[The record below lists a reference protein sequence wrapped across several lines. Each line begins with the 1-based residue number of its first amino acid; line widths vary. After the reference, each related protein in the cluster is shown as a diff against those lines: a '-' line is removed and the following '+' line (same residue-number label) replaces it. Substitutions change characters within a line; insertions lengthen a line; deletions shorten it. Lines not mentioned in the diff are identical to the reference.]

1 MLRAFT
7 LGLVLGRN
15 PNPDAHSFFQG
26 TIFLHS
32 TTSYQK
38 HRAGAR
44 KKCSHFAYT
53 CYGFFMSR
61 PTTMCENDLAVLA
74 KTFRR
79 QASTTRAQAARD
91 MKVSQTSI
99 FNAEET
105 PDESLIKLRM
115 RMIETYSK
123 FKVRGP
129 VYLLEDK

>member
-1 MLRAFT
+1 
-7 LGLVLGRN
+7 
-15 PNPDAHSFFQG
+15 
-26 TIFLHS
+26 
-32 TTSYQK
+32 
-38 HRAGAR
+38 
-44 KKCSHFAYT
+44 
-53 CYGFFMSR
+53 MSR
-61 PTTMCENDLAVLA
+61 KTTMNENDLAVLA

-79 QASTTRAQAARD
+79 QAHITRAQAARD

-105 PDESLIKLRM
+105 PEQGLIKLRM

>member
-1 MLRAFT
+1 
-7 LGLVLGRN
+7 
-15 PNPDAHSFFQG
+15 
-26 TIFLHS
+26 
-32 TTSYQK
+32 
-38 HRAGAR
+38 
-44 KKCSHFAYT
+44 
-53 CYGFFMSR
+53 MSR
-61 PTTMCENDLAVLA
+61 KTTMNENDLAVLA

-79 QASTTRAQAARD
+79 QAHTTRAQAARD

-105 PDESLIKLRM
+105 PEQGLIKLRM